1 MDTYHFL
8 HTVSFLTT
16 YLHIYIYKCTKRGL
30 NPRIFTI
37 TGLKS
42 VALDHSAIRAYH
54 LWFASSIFKLEND
67 FYLLFKIADR
77 N

>member
-8 HTVSFLTT
+8 HTVSFSNYLHIYIFT
-16 YLHIYIYKCTKRGL
+16 YLHIYIFTYLHIKCTKRGS

-54 LWFASSIFKLEND
+54 LWCASSIFKLE
-67 FYLLFKIADR
+67 
-77 N
+77 